1 MKILIL
7 CDQTQ
12 CTFNKEQRRA
22 FCVVGSSIPEPHLL
36 PVTVCTHPIPH
47 ITLRGSLDNK
57 HTCLSIDKRV
67 DDSHETDIAPIQE
80 SICVHCRHR
89 AGFCAGNDLY
99 ITQCKRFEHI

>member
-7 CDQTQ
+7 CNQTQ
-12 CTFNKEQRRA
+12 CTFNKPD
-22 FCVVGSSIPEPHLL
+22 SMLTI
-36 PVTVCTHPIPH
+36 CTHPKPEFAYD
-47 ITLRGSLDNK
+47 TKQKGERNCYSM
-57 HTCLSIDKRV
+57 DKRV